1 MRIIGISGSLR
12 PGSSNESI
20 LGLCHRM
27 FDKSVEFDI
36 YNGIADLPHFN
47 PALDTDDPPPAVA
60 LFRKA
65 LKESDGILICTPEY
79 AFGIPGALKNALD
92 WTVSSDD
99 FGEKPVALITA
110 STSGKYAHAAVLQTL
125 TALHATIPAS
135 SALLISFIRAKMN
148 AQGEI
153 TDTAT
158 LESIAS
164 VVLSLYLTIKEKIQ
178 TN

>member
-1 MRIIGISGSLR
+1 MFGTDVDFSIYQGIG
-12 PGSSNESI
+12 N
-20 LGLCHRM
+20 
-27 FDKSVEFDI
+27 
-36 YNGIADLPHFN
+36 LPHFN
-47 PALDTDDPPPAVA
+47 PALDTDDPPYEVA
-60 LFRKA
+60 SFRNM

-79 AFGIPGALKNALD
+79 AFGVPGALKNALD

-110 STSGKYAHAAVLQTL
+110 STSGKFAHAAVLQTL
-125 TALHATIPAS
+125 TALHATIPVGS
-135 SALLISFIRAKMN
+135 SLLISFIRAKMN

-158 LESIAS
+158 LESIAA
-164 VVLSLYLTIKEKIQ
+164 VVLSLYLSAKQRVQ